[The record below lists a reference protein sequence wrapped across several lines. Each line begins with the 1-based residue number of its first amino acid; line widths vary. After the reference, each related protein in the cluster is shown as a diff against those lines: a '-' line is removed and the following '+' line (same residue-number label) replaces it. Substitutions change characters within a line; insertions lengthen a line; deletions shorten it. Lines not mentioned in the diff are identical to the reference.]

1 MAVTV
6 YTFTICL
13 MLSTSNNSPMGIIS
27 PKTYNITPP
36 LLRVHSVKVFNRLWG
51 KSNIGCSIRITSPL
65 QGMYLTLESLMTLF
79 IYIPINQQSV
89 YV

>member
-1 MAVTV
+1 MAVIV

-13 MLSTSNNSPMGIIS
+13 MLSTSNNSPRGIIS

-36 LLRVHSVKVFNRLWG
+36 LLRVHAVKVFNRLRC
-51 KSNIGCSIRITSPL
+51 KSNISSAIRITSPL

>member
-13 MLSTSNNSPMGIIS
+13 MLSTSNNSPRGIIS
-27 PKTYNITPP
+27 PKTYNIMPP
-36 LLRVHSVKVFNRLWG
+36 LLRIHTIKV
-51 KSNIGCSIRITSPL
+51 SNGFRCETDIGSAIRITSPL
-65 QGMYLTLESLMTLF
+65 QGMYLTLEILMTLF
-79 IYIPINQQSV
+79 IYISINQQSV